1 MFATS
6 APHAPLL
13 STKMEVKQNLKT
25 DLQTW
30 KSQTREFGVHTM
42 DLCMHSTGDTTTS
55 GPTCYTVRNPAN
67 LTPGNNI
74 DGDGLVVPFLLI
86 FVSSIHI
93 PQK

>member
-6 APHAPLL
+6 APHASLL

-42 DLCMHSTGDTTTS
+42 DLCMHSTGDTITC
-55 GPTCYTVRNPAN
+55 GPTCYTVRYPAN
-67 LTPGNNI
+67 LTPGNNV

>member
-6 APHAPLL
+6 VPHATLL

-30 KSQTREFGVHTM
+30 KSQTREFDVHAM
-42 DLCMHSTGDTTTS
+42 DLCTHSTGDTTMRD
-55 GPTCYTVRNPAN
+55 PTYYTVRNPAN
-67 LTPGNNI
+67 LTTGNSI
-74 DGDGLVVPFLLI
+74 DGVGLVVPFLLV